1 MNNKLL
7 DDARAAGFDVDNHD
21 MKIRLQGHQYLSIFN
36 SDISDKLAKF
46 AELQQPQWISVDNE
60 LPINSN
66 IIDIRIKLVD
76 GSELNVWA
84 QSDGDYY
91 FISGGSEV
99 SINGNLVTHWQPLPS
114 LPINTKGE

>member
-7 DDARAAGFDVDNHD
+7 EDARAAGFCVSDEGRIHYYY
-21 MKIRLQGHQYLSIFN
+21 GFN
-36 SDISDKLAKF
+36 INSQLAKF
-46 AELQQPQWISVDNE
+46 AELQQPQWISVNNE

-84 QSDGDYY
+84 QSDEDYY
-91 FISGGSEV
+91 FIGGGCEV
-99 SINGNLVTHWQPLPS
+99 SINGNLVTHWMPLPKA
-114 LPINTKGE
+114 PIDN